1 MILVQRQRRNLAE
14 QFNASA
20 QKLTALRVRDLSQE
34 DAQRLQTVM
43 GDMFD
48 LFNTNGDGVV
58 DISELFSSL
67 TVLCRGG
74 SSTLAIKSAAAFSV

>member
-1 MILVQRQRRNLAE
+1 M
-14 QFNASA
+14 S
-20 QKLTALRVRDLSQE
+20 DLSQK

-48 LFNTNGDGVV
+48 LFDTNGEGVM
-58 DISELFSSL
+58 DTSELFSSL
-67 TVLCRGG
+67 AVLCRRG

>member
-74 SSTLAIKSAAAFSV
+74 SSTLAIKSVAAFSV